1 MTYAGSAEPPFGHVD
16 RVLAIAAHPD
26 DVDFKAG
33 GTIAQWTAAGT
44 EVTYLVLT
52 DGAAGG
58 EDPAVP
64 RAELAA
70 VREAEQRAAAD
81 AVGAKEVVFLG
92 LPDGEL
98 TADLELRREITRV
111 IRRVRPQRA
120 LIQSPEINWGFLP
133 DVHPDHRAA
142 GEAALAALYPDAR
155 NPRAY
160 PELLL
165 AEGLRPCVVPEIW
178 VMTSPRPD
186 TWVDVTDVFDRKLA
200 ALRAHTSQTAH
211 RANLADDIRSR
222 LRGQAAAGGLADGR
236 MAEAFQVIRT
246 EPAAQPVE
254 RTR

>member
-1 MTYAGSAEPPFGHVD
+1 MTYAGPAQPPFGRVD

-26 DVDFKAG
+26 DTDFKAG

-81 AVGAKEVVFLG
+81 ALGVKEVVFLG

-98 TADLELRREITRV
+98 TVGLELRREITRV

-120 LIQSPEINWGFLP
+120 LIQSPEINWDFLP

-160 PELLL
+160 PELLS
-165 AEGLRPCVVPEIW
+165 EGLRPCVVPEIW

-211 RANLADDIRSR
+211 RTDLADGIRSR
-222 LRGQAAAGGLADGR
+222 LRGQATAGGLADGR
-236 MAEAFQVIRT
+236 LAEAFQVIRT
-246 EPAAQPVE
+246 EQAGRPVDS
-254 RTR
+254 TP